1 MSREAILRNAAG
13 VGLAV
18 AVYGVS
24 FGALALAAGFTPAQ
38 ACVMSLVVYTGASQF
53 AFIAVLASGGSAA
66 TAVTNGLLLGAR
78 NVAYGVVVAPL
89 LERRRLLGGW
99 LVGDETVA
107 MARAQANPACA
118 RLAYWATGAA
128 VFLGW
133 NAGTAAGALGGDAL
147 GDPERLGLDGAFP
160 AAFLALL
167 IPQIT
172 SAPARR
178 AAVAGAALA
187 LLLVPIAPAGV
198 PVLAASLGVLAA
210 NERGS

>member
-38 ACVMSLVVYTGASQF
+38 ACAMSVVVYTGASQF

-78 NVAYGVVVAPL
+78 NIAYGMVVAPL

-133 NAGTAAGALGGDAL
+133 NAGTAAGALGGEAL

-172 SAPARR
+172 SARARR
-178 AAVAGAALA
+178 AAMAGATIA
-187 LLLVPIAPAGV
+187 LLLVPVAPAGV
-198 PVLAASLGVLAA
+198 PVLAAGLGVLAA
-210 NERGS
+210 KERRS